1 MADSSKA
8 GRIKRFPNLM
18 EERIM
23 SFEDYLKIKH
33 PVPYIFE
40 LHKGQKA
47 LLYLGA
53 QHSADSNHPQ
63 FGAFKSDFE
72 RFKPELVLL
81 EGGDWPEKY
90 ASEQEAIKHAEV
102 AFLSYLARKYDVPSR
117 SCEPQN
123 KEEIKS
129 LSRKFSREHIFAHYA
144 LRSIT
149 GFFHKEGH
157 TRVGRAI
164 IGFKEDS
171 AWKDFDYSLEN
182 LRGIHRGLFK
192 KDIDVN
198 DRDFYVKI
206 TNPTLG
212 FSIINEVAA
221 AATKLRDE
229 YVVKLIKRS
238 FKKYNRILIIMGA
251 SHAVMQEPAL
261 RGYFIS

>member
-1 MADSSKA
+1 
-8 GRIKRFPNLM
+8 
-18 EERIM
+18 
-23 SFEDYLKIKH
+23 
-33 PVPYIFE
+33 
-40 LHKGQKA
+40 
-47 LLYLGA
+47 
-53 QHSADSNHPQ
+53 
-63 FGAFKSDFE
+63 
-72 RFKPELVLL
+72 
-81 EGGDWPEKY
+81 
-90 ASEQEAIKHAEV
+90 
-102 AFLSYLARKYDVPSR
+102 
-117 SCEPQN
+117 
-123 KEEIKS
+123 
-129 LSRKFSREHIFAHYA
+129 
-144 LRSIT
+144 
-149 GFFHKEGH
+149 
-157 TRVGRAI
+157 
-164 IGFKEDS
+164 EDS